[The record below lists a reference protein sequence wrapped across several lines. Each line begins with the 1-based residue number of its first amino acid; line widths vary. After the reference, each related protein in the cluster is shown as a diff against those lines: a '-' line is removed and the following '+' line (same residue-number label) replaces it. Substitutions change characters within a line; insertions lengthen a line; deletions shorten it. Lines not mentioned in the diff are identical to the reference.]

1 MMMKS
6 IVTAVAVLTLLSGC
20 NAARGLGQ
28 DIENLGLLM
37 QGKKAQKKAPV
48 QQGEVVSEV
57 VTTTA
62 PAEVVIEPDTK
73 ATAMPAEPKVEV
85 YPYPYPQDQGGNTAY
100 TLPEPKPAR

>member
-1 MMMKS
+1 MMKS
-6 IVTAVAVLTLLSGC
+6 IITAVAIATLLAGC

-37 QGKKAQKKAPV
+37 QGKKAQKKSQT
-48 QQGEVVSEV
+48 QQETVVSEV

-62 PAEVVIEPDTK
+62 PAEVVIESDAQ
-73 ATAMPAEPKVEV
+73 ATPMPTEPKVEV